1 MAVVSG
7 GRKNHMCLGGRTLT
21 RVTYTSAKSILNL
34 LQFINFLFSG
44 WKVKQCPLFLW
55 QKTKLGEKFTVHQC
69 SLLGLK
75 NETMSVF
82 LVAKDQEFK
91 DTVPV
96 GEGADV

>member
-1 MAVVSG
+1 
-7 GRKNHMCLGGRTLT
+7 
-21 RVTYTSAKSILNL
+21 
-34 LQFINFLFSG
+34 
-44 WKVKQCPLFLW
+44 VKQCPLFLW